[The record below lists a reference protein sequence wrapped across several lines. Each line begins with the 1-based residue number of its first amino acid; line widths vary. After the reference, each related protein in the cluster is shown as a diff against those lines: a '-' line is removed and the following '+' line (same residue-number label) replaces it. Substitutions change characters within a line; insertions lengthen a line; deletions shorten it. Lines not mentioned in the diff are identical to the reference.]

1 MPSSPSKVRITRR
14 RFLTASAYAAA
25 GVALYS
31 GEIARHWIE
40 ISHRDAYLP
49 GLPAAFDGLRLVQ
62 LSDIHLDE
70 FTEPYFLREAVNRIN
85 EINPD
90 LVLLTGDYVTCS
102 PISKRVSFLKGS
114 VWQCANI
121 LNELKCR
128 QCYGVLGN
136 HDFMTGEDE
145 VIAALTDN
153 GVHVLRNAS
162 VPIERDGGR
171 FWIAGVDDP
180 VFGTPDAGLAIPK
193 SIRNSSNEPVVLL
206 CHAPDYVDDLLLE
219 PEARSVALML
229 SGHTHGGQIRLPF
242 FGPFHLPVLGRKYV
256 RGWFRFGN
264 LQLYVNRGLGTVDLP
279 FRLNCPPEIT
289 VFTLRAPG
297 SSPNQV

>member
-1 MPSSPSKVRITRR
+1 VPPSPSQQRITRR
-14 RFLTASAYAAA
+14 RFLSASAYAAA
-25 GVALYS
+25 GVAVYS
-31 GEIARHWIE
+31 GEIERHWIE
-40 ISHRDAYLP
+40 ISHHDAHIP
-49 GLPAAFDGLRLVQ
+49 GLPAAFDGIRVVQ

-70 FTEPYFLREAVNRIN
+70 FTEPFFLREAVKRIN

-90 LVLLTGDYVTCS
+90 LIFLTGDYVTRS
-102 PISKRVSFLKGS
+102 PISNRVTIFNGS

-128 QCYGVLGN
+128 QRYGILGN
-136 HDFMTGEDE
+136 HDYMTGEDE

-153 GVHVLRNAS
+153 GIQVLRNAYL
-162 VPIERDGGR
+162 PIERAGGR
-171 FWIAGVDDP
+171 FWLAGVDDP
-180 VFGTPDAGLAIPK
+180 VFGNPDSGAAIPK
-193 SIRNSSNEPVVLL
+193 SIRNIPNEPVVLL
-206 CHAPDYVDDLLLE
+206 CHAPDYVDDLLTE
-219 PEARSVALML
+219 PEAQAVALML

-279 FRLNCPPEIT
+279 FRFHCPPEIT
-289 VFTLRAPG
+289 VFTLRTPG
-297 SSPNQV
+297 STPSQV